1 MWHLMQSLPMTNDR
15 SAGRGNRTKLRCVLK
30 SPAPV
35 ALLRLAGVLL
45 IETLCASWGSTPT
58 PDGKVVWVTLWMPR

>member
-1 MWHLMQSLPMTNDR
+1 
-15 SAGRGNRTKLRCVLK
+15 
-30 SPAPV
+30 V